1 MSKNIPRHPFIV
13 IVVLGVPGV
22 GKTTVLNNLVK
33 LAKEKQI
40 RIIIKNLGDYML
52 KEALKHGFVNSRD
65 ELRYLKIRQ
74 QLELQLLAAKS
85 IIQDA
90 YKELSE
96 NDVLIIDTHA
106 IIRTKYGYWTGIP
119 KQLVDELK
127 PDAFIVIEADVNE
140 IVSRQLRDKTR
151 YRADFAK
158 PEIVS
163 ELMELTRRN
172 AFSAALFNSSLVR
185 IILNRE
191 GEAEN
196 AAREILE
203 VIEGLR

>member
-1 MSKNIPRHPFIV
+1 MGKDIPRHPFIV

-33 LAKEKQI
+33 FAKEKQI
-40 RIIIKNLGDYML
+40 RIVIKNLGDYML
-52 KEALKHGFVNSRD
+52 REALKHGFVSNRD

-106 IIRTKYGYWTGIP
+106 VIRTKYGYWTGIP
-119 KQLVDELK
+119 RQLIDELK

-140 IVSRQLRDKTR
+140 IISRQLRDKSR

-185 IILNRE
+185 IVLNRE

-196 AAREILE
+196 AAKEILE

>member
-1 MSKNIPRHPFIV
+1 MSKTIPRHPFIV
-13 IVVLGVPGV
+13 TIVLGVPGV

-40 RIIIKNLGDYML
+40 KVIIKNLGDYML
-52 KEALKHGFVNSRD
+52 REALKRGFVSSRD

-127 PDAFIVIEADVNE
+127 PDAFIIIEADINE
-140 IVSRQLRDKTR
+140 IISRQLRDKTR

-185 IILNRE
+185 IVLNRE

-196 AAREILE
+196 AAKEILE

>member
-1 MSKNIPRHPFIV
+1 MSKDIPRHPFIV

-33 LAKEKQI
+33 FAKEKQI
-40 RIIIKNLGDYML
+40 RIVIKNLGDYML
-52 KEALKHGFVNSRD
+52 REALKHGFVSNRD

-106 IIRTKYGYWTGIP
+106 VIRTKYGYWTGIP
-119 KQLVDELK
+119 RQLIDELK

-140 IVSRQLRDKTR
+140 IISRQLRDKSR

-185 IILNRE
+185 IVLNRE

-196 AAREILE
+196 AAKEILE

>member
-1 MSKNIPRHPFIV
+1 MGKDIPRHPFIV

-33 LAKEKQI
+33 FAKEKQI
-40 RIIIKNLGDYML
+40 RIVIKNLGDYML
-52 KEALKHGFVNSRD
+52 REALKHGFVSNRD

-106 IIRTKYGYWTGIP
+106 VIRTKYGYWTGIP
-119 KQLVDELK
+119 RQLIDELK

-140 IVSRQLRDKTR
+140 IISRQLRDKSR

-163 ELMELTRRN
+163 ELIELTRRN

-185 IILNRE
+185 IVLNRE

-196 AAREILE
+196 AAKEILE

>member
-1 MSKNIPRHPFIV
+1 MGKDIPRHPFIV

-33 LAKEKQI
+33 FAKEKQI
-40 RIIIKNLGDYML
+40 RIVIKNLGDYML
-52 KEALKHGFVNSRD
+52 REALKHGFVSNRD

-106 IIRTKYGYWTGIP
+106 VIRTKYGYWTGIP
-119 KQLVDELK
+119 KQLIDELK

-140 IVSRQLRDKTR
+140 IISRQLRDKSR
-151 YRADFAK
+151 YRVDFAK

-185 IILNRE
+185 IVLNRE

-196 AAREILE
+196 AAKEILE

>member
-1 MSKNIPRHPFIV
+1 MGKDIPRHPFIV

-33 LAKEKQI
+33 FAKEKQI
-40 RIIIKNLGDYML
+40 RIVIKNLGDYML
-52 KEALKHGFVNSRD
+52 REALKHGFVSNRD

-106 IIRTKYGYWTGIP
+106 VIRTKYGYWTGIP
-119 KQLVDELK
+119 RQLIDELK

-140 IVSRQLRDKTR
+140 IISRQLRDKSR

-163 ELMELTRRN
+163 ELMELTRHN

-185 IILNRE
+185 IVLNRE

-196 AAREILE
+196 AAKEILE